1 MKTILTI
8 FISFLLLGENLYAN
22 RGAVR
27 ENPIDVLERSP
38 ENKALTAQRKVQV
51 NMNLPLNRALFL
63 ELTILTIVALIEE
76 IHPIRLIQSQI
87 SFV

>member
-22 RGAVR
+22 RGRVT

-38 ENKALTAQRKVQV
+38 ENKAISAQRKVQV
-51 NMNLPLNRALFL
+51 SMNLPLNRALFL
-63 ELTILTIVALIEE
+63 ELTTLTIVALIEE
-76 IHPIRLIQSQI
+76 THPIRLIQLQI
-87 SFV
+87 NFV

>member
-22 RGAVR
+22 RGRVT

-38 ENKALTAQRKVQV
+38 ENKAISAQRKVQV
-51 NMNLPLNRALFL
+51 GMNLPLNRALFL
-63 ELTILTIVALIEE
+63 ELTTLTIVALIEE
-76 IHPIRLIQSQI
+76 THPIRLIQLQI
-87 SFV
+87 NFV

>member
-22 RGAVR
+22 RGRVT

-38 ENKALTAQRKVQV
+38 ENKAISAQR
-51 NMNLPLNRALFL
+51 L
-63 ELTILTIVALIEE
+63 ELTTLTIVALIEE
-76 IHPIRLIQSQI
+76 THPIRLIQLQI
-87 SFV
+87 NFV